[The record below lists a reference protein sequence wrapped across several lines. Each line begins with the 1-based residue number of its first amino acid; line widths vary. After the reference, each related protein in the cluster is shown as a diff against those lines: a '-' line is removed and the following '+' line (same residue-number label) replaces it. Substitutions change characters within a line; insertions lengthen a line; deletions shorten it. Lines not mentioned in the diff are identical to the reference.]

1 VDHLIQ
7 QILNGILIGTLYAMV
22 ALGLTMIYGVL
33 RVLHVAHA
41 GMYVIGAY
49 VALAVFLQTGSYL
62 LAILVAGVA
71 GGLTGLVIERAI
83 YRAMFDCPREVPL
96 IASIGLFVVITDLIR
111 IVAGAEPRAF
121 LMGSGGGFA
130 LSNIWVSNFDITFF
144 LFSWSTIGLLWLFL
158 MKTKMGFAVRAIA
171 QSREISQMMGI
182 NVNRGVQAVFFAG
195 SFLAAVA
202 GALVGPFYSYIDPNM
217 GNSFAYKALA
227 IIVIG
232 GFGNVVGTVIGG
244 ILLGVTEVLMV
255 VYTQIPLSQEALAML
270 FLVIFLL
277 AKPTGLF
284 GRSLQ

>member
-1 VDHLIQ
+1 
-7 QILNGILIGTLYAMV
+7 
-22 ALGLTMIYGVL
+22 
-33 RVLHVAHA
+33 
-41 GMYVIGAY
+41 MYVIGAY
-49 VALAVFLQTGSYL
+49 IALAVFLQTGSYL

-71 GGLTGLVIERAI
+71 GGLTGLFIERAI
-83 YRAMFDCPREVPL
+83 YRTMFNCAREVPL

-121 LMGSGGGFA
+121 LTGSSGGFA
-130 LSNIWVSNFDITFF
+130 LTNIWVSNFDITFF
-144 LFSWSTIGLLWLFL
+144 LFSGSTLVLLWFFL
-158 MKTKMGFAVRAIA
+158 IHTKMGFAVRAIA

-182 NVNRGVQAVFFAG
+182 NVNRGVQTVFFAG
-195 SFLAAVA
+195 SLLAAVA

-232 GFGNVVGTVIGG
+232 GFGNVLGTVIGG

-270 FLVIFLL
+270 FLIVFLL

-284 GRSLQ
+284 GRSVQ

>member
-1 VDHLIQ
+1 VDHLFQ

-71 GGLTGLVIERAI
+71 GGLTGLLIERAI
-83 YRAMFDCPREVPL
+83 YRAMFNCAREVPL

-121 LMGSGGGFA
+121 LTGSSGGFA
-130 LSNIWVSNFDITFF
+130 LTNIWVSNFDITFF
-144 LFSWSTIGLLWLFL
+144 LFSWSTIVLLWLFL
-158 MKTKMGFAVRAIA
+158 IQTKMGFAVRAIA

-232 GFGNVVGTVIGG
+232 GFGNVLGTVIGG

-255 VYTQIPLSQEALAML
+255 VYTQIPLSQDALAML
-270 FLVIFLL
+270 FLIVLLL

-284 GRSLQ
+284 GRSVQ

>member
-1 VDHLIQ
+1 VDQLFQ

-49 VALAVFLQTGSYL
+49 VALAVFLQSGSYL
-62 LAILVAGVA
+62 LAVLIAGVA
-71 GGLTGLVIERAI
+71 GGLTGLLLERLI
-83 YRAMFDCPREVPL
+83 YRRMFDCQREVPL

-111 IVAGAEPRAF
+111 IVAGAEPQAF
-121 LMGSGGGFA
+121 LMGSGGGF
-130 LSNIWVSNFDITFF
+130 SFINIWVSKFDIMLFF
-144 LFSWSTIGLLWLFL
+144 FSWSTIALLWFFL
-158 MKTKMGFAVRAIA
+158 TKTKMGFAVRAIP

-195 SFLAAVA
+195 SFLAAIA

-232 GFGNVVGTVIGG
+232 GFGNVVGTLIGG

-270 FLVIFLL
+270 FLIILLL

-284 GRSLQ
+284 GRSAQ

>member
-1 VDHLIQ
+1 VGNLIQ
-7 QILNGILIGTLYAMV
+7 QIINGVLIGSLYAMI

-33 RVLHVAHA
+33 RILHVAHA

-49 VALAVFLQTGSYL
+49 VALAVFLQSGSYL

-71 GGLTGLVIERAI
+71 GGLAGLVIERVI
-83 YRAMFDCPREVPL
+83 YRPMFDRPREVPL
-96 IASIGLFVVITDLIR
+96 IASIGLFVVITDLVR
-111 IVAGAEPRAF
+111 IVAGAEPKAF
-121 LMGSGGGFA
+121 LMGRGGGFS
-130 LSNIWVSNFDITFF
+130 LGNVWVSHFDLTFL
-144 LFSWSTIGLLWLFL
+144 LFSWSTIALLWLFL
-158 MKTKMGFAVRAIA
+158 MKTKLGFAVRAIA

-182 NVNRGVQAVFFAG
+182 NVDRGVQAVFFAG

-232 GFGNVVGTVIGG
+232 GFGNVVGTIIGG
-244 ILLGVTEVLMV
+244 VLLGVMEVLMV

-270 FLVIFLL
+270 FLIVLL
-277 AKPTGLF
+277 LVKPTGLF